1 MTRLNNGILTID
13 NPGDYLNMGETKWIW
28 RVLGGIVLI
37 VLGLVIIVYP
47 GITLLL
53 FVEILGA
60 FLIIAGVTEIA
71 FGLSG
76 HESGT
81 LKGLFVVQGIFS
93 IIIGFLAI
101 LLPGMT
107 LLLATYLVAAW
118 AFIWGIMEIVAV
130 LMVPDYMEGSTYG
143 TSVKMSKGI
152 GVLIGLIAIAFGLLT
167 LAWPG
172 ATLTLITLLAGSMV
186 LLLGIL
192 IAVGGYQIKEVP
204 LVGAS

>member
-1 MTRLNNGILTID
+1 M
-13 NPGDYLNMGETKWIW
+13 
-28 RVLGGIVLI
+28 LI

-107 LLLATYLVAAW
+107 LLLATYLVAA
-118 AFIWGIMEIVAV
+118 G
-130 LMVPDYMEGSTYG
+130 PSYGDYGDRGRTDGTRLYGRLPYG

-152 GVLIGLIAIAFGLLT
+152 GF
-167 LAWPG
+167 
-172 ATLTLITLLAGSMV
+172 
-186 LLLGIL
+186 
-192 IAVGGYQIKEVP
+192 
-204 LVGAS
+204 